1 MNADHAYK
9 QAAALLEQLPERL
22 LAHADFD
29 RVATALSEGAEATI
43 DGVWGSSCALAVA
56 ALLHRTAAP
65 MLVLVPQLKQVD
77 ALVDDLVQREG
88 TALPRAR
95 YFAEGDRR
103 RGELRRV
110 GAMPSPGVSLI
121 HI

>member
-1 MNADHAYK
+1 M
-9 QAAALLEQLPERL
+9 LEQLPERL

-77 ALVDDLVQREG
+77 ALVDDLGLFGVG
-88 TALPRAR
+88 LLDVLLFPLPV
-95 YFAEGDRR
+95 D
-103 RGELRRV
+103 
-110 GAMPSPGVSLI
+110 
-121 HI
+121 